1 LKTTDLELM
10 QFLMAIHGPE
20 RDDLFEFL
28 GAAPRMSDD
37 MERKV
42 DTLNT
47 SIRLKHLR
55 TNQRI
60 N

>member
-1 LKTTDLELM
+1 MKTTDLELM
-10 QFLMAIHGPE
+10 QFLLAIPGPE
-20 RDDLFEFL
+20 RDDLFKFL
-28 GAAPRMSDD
+28 GAAPKTADE
-37 MERKV
+37 MERMV

-47 SIRLKHLR
+47 SITLKHLR